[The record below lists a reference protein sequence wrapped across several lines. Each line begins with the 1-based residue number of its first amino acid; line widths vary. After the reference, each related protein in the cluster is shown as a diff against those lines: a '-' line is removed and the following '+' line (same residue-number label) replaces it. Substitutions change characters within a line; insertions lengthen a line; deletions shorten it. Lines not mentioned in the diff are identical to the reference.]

1 MGEGGVSG
9 RMQEEG
15 YRDLC
20 SGDKQN
26 IQNVLILILGTCK
39 YVTLYDKR
47 NHRWDSIKNSEVGD
61 YPGLSRCP
69 PPPNHK
75 GLYKRKKKA
84 GGSEA
89 VAGDVTLDPRSEKGR
104 GWGRERSEGA
114 TRRLGRGRKG
124 PGQGARRAPEKGF
137 FPSPGRNPP
146 ASTQRLGFCPPGLQG
161 NTCMLFRTPS
171 LSFITAATGNA
182 HTRPRPAHSLP
193 GPPDLPG
200 GTPFL
205 QQRAPSSHRDIA
217 EVTRWSQPALRGS
230 VAEPSAWKTRAAA
243 TSAGG
248 PESPSDCPV
257 QSTWAQGLLGACPQ
271 WRLFRTR
278 LKEQVEINAIKR
290 ETWASMGFGVSRGRC
305 GEGGA
310 RGLRAAGASARPCS
324 GLGGGHGRAAHLS
337 WPQCPREEGR
347 VLLF

>member
-1 MGEGGVSG
+1 
-9 RMQEEG
+9 
-15 YRDLC
+15 
-20 SGDKQN
+20 
-26 IQNVLILILGTCK
+26 
-39 YVTLYDKR
+39 
-47 NHRWDSIKNSEVGD
+47 
-61 YPGLSRCP
+61 
-69 PPPNHK
+69 
-75 GLYKRKKKA
+75 
-84 GGSEA
+84 
-89 VAGDVTLDPRSEKGR
+89 
-104 GWGRERSEGA
+104 
-114 TRRLGRGRKG
+114 
-124 PGQGARRAPEKGF
+124 
-137 FPSPGRNPP
+137 
-146 ASTQRLGFCPPGLQG
+146 
-161 NTCMLFRTPS
+161 MLFRTPS

-182 HTRPRPAHSLP
+182 HTRPQPAHSLP

-248 PESPSDCPV
+248 PESPSDRPV